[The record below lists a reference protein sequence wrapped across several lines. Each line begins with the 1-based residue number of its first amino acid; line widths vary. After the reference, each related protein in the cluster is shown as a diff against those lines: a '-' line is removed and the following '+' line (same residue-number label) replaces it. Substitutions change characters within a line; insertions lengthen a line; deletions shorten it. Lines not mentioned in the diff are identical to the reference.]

1 MNREKYIFNPTT
13 LQYEKQESTLKAT
26 VYATTKY
33 LSAVLFT
40 ALVIFSLGY
49 KFLPTPKE
57 KALEREIDQME
68 FHYQNLS
75 SQLDQ
80 LTGDIDQLQQKDAD
94 VHRAVFGMDPIDD
107 GVWNGGIGGR
117 EKLVHLGNNLEAN
130 ELLNVALS
138 KLDKLKRKVNL
149 QTASMDSIGALA
161 ELHADKL
168 ASIPSIKPVQEDKL
182 KRKVQHMSGFGMRLH
197 PVHKVKKMHEGIDF
211 TAPRG
216 TNIQSTGN
224 GKVVKVQKIRTGY
237 GNNVVIDHGF
247 GYTTL
252 YGHMDQVFVSKGDV
266 VTKGQ
271 PIGTVGSSGTS
282 TAPHCHYEVRV
293 NGRPINPINYVM
305 DGLTPEEYQ
314 ELVIKAAAEN
324 QSLD

>member
-1 MNREKYIFNPTT
+1 MNREKYIFNPAT
-13 LQYEKQESTLKAT
+13 LQYERQESTLKNTLYSA
-26 VYATTKY
+26 TKY
-33 LSAVLFT
+33 LSAVVFT
-40 ALVIFSLGY
+40 SLVVFGFGY
-49 KFLPTPKE
+49 KYLPTPKE

-80 LTGDIDQLQQKDAD
+80 LTGDIDQLQKKDAD

-130 ELLNVALS
+130 ELLDVALT
-138 KLDKLKRKVNL
+138 KLDKLKRKVDL
-149 QTASMDSIGALA
+149 QSESMDSIGFLA

-168 ASIPSIKPVQEDKL
+168 ASVPSIKPIQEDKL
-182 KRKVQHMSGFGMRLH
+182 KRKVRHMSGFGMRLH
-197 PVHKVKKMHEGIDF
+197 PVHKLKKMHEGIDF

-216 TNIQSTGN
+216 TPIQSTGN

-237 GNNVVIDHGF
+237 GNNVTIDHGF

-252 YGHMDQVFVSKGDV
+252 YGHMADILVKKGDV

-271 PIGTVGSSGTS
+271 QIGTVGSSGTS

-293 NGRPINPINYVM
+293 NGHPVNPINYVM

-314 ELVIKAAAEN
+314 ELVIKASAEN

>member
-1 MNREKYIFNPTT
+1 MNREKYIFNPSS
-13 LQYEKQESTLKAT
+13 LQYEKQEATLKDT
-26 VYATTKY
+26 VYAATKY
-33 LSAVLFT
+33 LSAVVFT
-40 ALVIFSLGY
+40 AIVIFSLGY

-68 FHYQNLS
+68 VHYQNLS

-94 VHRAVFGMDPIDD
+94 VHRAVFGMSPIDD

-138 KLDKLKRKVNL
+138 KLDKLKRKVDL

-216 TNIQSTGN
+216 TTIQSTGN

-237 GNNVVIDHGF
+237 GNNITIDHGF

-252 YGHMDQVFVSKGDV
+252 YAHMDQVFVAKGDV

-271 PIGTVGSSGTS
+271 PIGTIGSSGTS

-293 NGRPINPINYVM
+293 NGHPINPINFVM
-305 DGLTPEEYQ
+305 DGLTPEEYH
-314 ELVIKAAAEN
+314 ELVIKASAEN

>member
-13 LQYEKQESTLKAT
+13 LQYEKQEATLKAT

-138 KLDKLKRKVNL
+138 KLDKLKRKINL

>member
-138 KLDKLKRKVNL
+138 KLDKLKRKINL

>member
-1 MNREKYIFNPTT
+1 M
-13 LQYEKQESTLKAT
+13 
-26 VYATTKY
+26 
-33 LSAVLFT
+33 
-40 ALVIFSLGY
+40 
-49 KFLPTPKE
+49 PTPKE